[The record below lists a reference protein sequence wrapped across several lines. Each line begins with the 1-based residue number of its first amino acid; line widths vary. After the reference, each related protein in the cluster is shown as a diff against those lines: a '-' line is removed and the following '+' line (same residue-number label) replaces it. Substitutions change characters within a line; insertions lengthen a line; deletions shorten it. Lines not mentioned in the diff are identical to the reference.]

1 LREKV
6 IDLYR
11 YYYPTTISYSLIL
24 VIYYVYVLLQRY
36 DARKLVKIWQET
48 QELFRMKKL
57 VMEGTRSNLLP
68 LRQGKS
74 QNVLN
79 FWFAS

>member
-1 LREKV
+1 V

>member
-1 LREKV
+1 M